1 MAIPVTEKI
10 LPMLCTVERRLPR
23 REPVDIA
30 ARLKSEWERLNL
42 AEQVR
47 GKSIALGFG
56 SRGVAAIDTIAKE
69 MVALV
74 KQSGGE
80 PYIVPAMGSHG
91 GATPEGQ
98 IEVLNILGIS
108 EESVGC
114 PIDARMETVQVGE
127 TEEGMPVYVAQ
138 SIAEA
143 DGYIITNRV
152 KAHTDF
158 HGKTESGLVKMLGI
172 GLGKLKGATAI
183 HDNGLKGLMV
193 DLPKVSEIVR
203 RETNLICG
211 FATVED
217 GYHQP
222 VVLNA
227 LLPETLV
234 EEEAELLKLAN
245 ELMPKLPVEDI
256 DVLVI
261 DWMGKEIS
269 GAGMDTNIIGRL
281 RIDGYPEPDSPR
293 IKAIVILDLTDASH
307 GNATGIGFADFTTQR
322 LLQKIDFDLTVTNI
336 VTSNFLRR
344 GFIPLVYPTAA
355 EAVEAAIVHVLRG
368 RSGGH
373 DTARVVRIQ
382 DTLTLDRVQVS
393 PNLLDEIRA
402 NDDFIHAG
410 EPMPIKFA
418 D

>member
-1 MAIPVTEKI
+1 MSITVNQDT
-10 LPMLCTVERRLPR
+10 LPLLCTVERRLPQ

-30 ARLKSEWERLNL
+30 ATLASEWQRLNL

-47 GKSIALGFG
+47 DKSIALGFG
-56 SRGVAAIDTIAKE
+56 SRGVAAVDSIAKE
-69 MVALV
+69 LVALV
-74 KQSGGE
+74 KQSGGN
-80 PYIVPAMGSHG
+80 PFIVPAMGSHG
-91 GATPEGQ
+91 GATPAGQ

-108 EESVGC
+108 EETVGC
-114 PIDARMETVQVGE
+114 PIDARMETVKLGE
-127 TEEGMPVYVAQ
+127 TEDGVAVYTAR
-138 SIAEA
+138 SIVEA
-143 DGYIITNRV
+143 DGYIVTNRV

-172 GLGKLKGATAI
+172 GLGKLKGATTI
-183 HDNGLKGLMV
+183 HHNGLKGLMG
-193 DLPKVSEIVR
+193 DLPKVTEVVM

-227 LLPETLV
+227 LSPETLV
-234 EEEAELLKLAN
+234 DEEAELLKLAN

-281 RIDGYPEPDSPR
+281 RIDGYPEPESPR
-293 IKAIVILDLTDASH
+293 IKAIVVLDLTDASH
-307 GNATGIGFADFTTQR
+307 GNATGIGFADFTTQH
-322 LLQKIDFDLTVTNI
+322 LLQKIDFDLTVKNI
-336 VTSNFLRR
+336 FTSNFLRR
-344 GFIPLVYPTAA
+344 GFIPLVYPTAV
-355 EAVEAAIVHVLRG
+355 EAVEAAIEHVLRG
-368 RSGGH
+368 RS
-373 DTARVVRIQ
+373 DQRDSARVVRIH
-382 DTLTLDRVQVS
+382 DTLSLDSVDVS

-402 NDDFIHAG
+402 GDDFVSASDAKSMQFDG
-410 EPMPIKFA
+410 
-418 D
+418 